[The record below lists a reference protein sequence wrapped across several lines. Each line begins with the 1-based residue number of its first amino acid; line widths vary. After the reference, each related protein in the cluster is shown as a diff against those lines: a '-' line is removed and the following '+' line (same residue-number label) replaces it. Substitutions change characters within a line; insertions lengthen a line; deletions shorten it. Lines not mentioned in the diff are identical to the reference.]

1 MGMECRCHVRPGLD
15 QGQARCQA
23 AHVQVQ
29 RELTEKSTHH
39 GDEAWSLTVPAS
51 PPTCARSQNH
61 PGQPYYPNIPP
72 SEQFGP
78 DDRYA
83 ILQEL
88 FGLVSLEDAKR
99 LAIEPPREWRRLR
112 GRDDRS

>member
-1 MGMECRCHVRPGLD
+1 MWLTPPG
-15 QGQARCQA
+15 ARC
-23 AHVQVQ
+23 
-29 RELTEKSTHH
+29 
-39 GDEAWSLTVPAS
+39 AS
-51 PPTCARSQNH
+51 QSH

-88 FGLVSLEDAKR
+88 FGLATLDDAKK
-99 LAIEPPREWRRLR
+99 LAIEPPRE
-112 GRDDRS
+112 